1 MDIWVQKKPGCV
13 WTRPQRTRSLDWM
26 NPDCDGCPRCSIQI
40 CYCQCADDEKWGQ
53 SKRLKMFI
61 SDSKEITIL
70 FTFIDIFFYWSKYIW
85 MNESRLWWFFQMFL
99 VHSLCFRQNGDVE
112 KWGKSKLLKMFFSI
126 KKVRKKL
133 IDFFFLLITINS
145 LGLHGEACTPAAI
158 KSIFNLHSSFPL
170 HLTFIKTQSIL
181 FSLHCFF
188 VFILLFKKIKTQ
200 QGRSGRIEFIGF
212 I

>member
-70 FTFIDIFFYWSKYIW
+70 FTFIDIFFIDQNTFEW
-85 MNESRLWWFFQMFL
+85 MNPDYGDFSRCFLCTVFVFVKMVMLKNEVKVNYWKCFFRYF
-99 VHSLCFRQNGDVE
+99 
-112 KWGKSKLLKMFFSI
+112 
-126 KKVRKKL
+126 RKKL